1 MNNHRSLTTPIINL
15 NGDSASTLLGQADAV
30 TTAISD
36 LIAAMRDASPH
47 GRNFQCS
54 PEGSYEAARKQYQV
68 HCDFLRNMEEFYTD
82 QYLDLNEQAESR
94 KR

>member
-1 MNNHRSLTTPIINL
+1 MTNHRSLTTPIINL
-15 NGDSASTLLGQADAV
+15 NGDRAETLLGQADAV

-36 LIAAMRDASPH
+36 LIHAMRDASPH

-54 PEGSYEAARKQYQV
+54 PEGAYEAARKQYQV
-68 HCDFLRNMEEFYTD
+68 HCDFLRNMEKFYMD
-82 QYLDLNEQAESR
+82 QYLDLNDQAESR